1 MFDLLVFFSAY
12 FVSAHELCSTEMSFD
27 SLWWRSTEI
36 VRASRRVLM
45 LLRIA
50 PDMGTVKWS
59 SYMAGMLGAMTD
71 TTWPLLMPSNAIDE
85 ATWRHRR

>member
-1 MFDLLVFFSAY
+1 MREEARW
-12 FVSAHELCSTEMSFD
+12 STKTSFD
-27 SLWWRSTEI
+27 SLWRRSTEI

-50 PDMGTVKWS
+50 PDMGTAKWS

-71 TTWPLLMPSNAIDE
+71 TTWPLLMPSDDSDE
-85 ATWRHRR
+85 ASWRHRRWVCDHV